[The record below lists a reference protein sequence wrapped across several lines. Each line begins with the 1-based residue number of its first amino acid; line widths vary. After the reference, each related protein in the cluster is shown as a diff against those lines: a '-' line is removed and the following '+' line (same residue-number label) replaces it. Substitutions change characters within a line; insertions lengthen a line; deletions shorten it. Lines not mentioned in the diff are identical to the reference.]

1 MINNITAETINDILR
16 KNVSILY
23 KEGPIDNRIMEEL
36 AYCKFYFPD
45 VFSQYEQEVLYV
57 MGMFYKTDKPQTLF
71 EKSLNVFREEI
82 KNEYGYYYT
91 PDQTLIRKNIK
102 NSLYYSFSAPT
113 SSGKSHVFRDL
124 IKEAVNDIVVIV
136 PSRALISEYYLTIIE
151 MVSKEVLVLTFVDDI
166 NKAKAK
172 RRIFILTPERATE
185 IFKYKNIFNIE
196 LFLFDEAQITEEK
209 IRGLKFDALVR
220 RTIREFPNAKKVF
233 AHPFVDNPDIHFK
246 KHSITANNKLNSFRE
261 KTVGQLFYYTDNGHY
276 YLYTPYEKTKRIS
289 PVLQDDNIVNK
300 IIADNGTVLIYLS
313 KSKIYDLRFLT
324 EFQNFISILTP
335 IENPSALELIERLR
349 NYLGAGKTNRGK
361 QSLLINLM
369 KQGVVLHHGSIP
381 LKGRVIIE
389 EFIKQGYAKICFAT
403 STLLRGINMPFDLVY
418 IDNFWALTPLDFKNL
433 IGRAG
438 RTNEDKY
445 LNVGCICC
453 NKKDTS
459 KIIDRIDEVCR
470 LDENNNLDAPIDSF
484 EEDEKD
490 IVDAIQNNEFID
502 ELNIPKIQYDRI
514 ANATS
519 IKEATKDLLDL
530 LIPNGYPITGDE
542 YVALS
547 NKERRRIKDCFS
559 TIFVSSLRSK
569 QITPAETRIIS
580 TSLHIL
586 LWKIQGKTFK
596 ETVLLRY
603 NYITNKKEQREL
615 EKAYKRNEISKEELD
630 TKIQKMTLKFTQE
643 AFSIPNKHKGLFP
656 LFPDKTPIS
665 QCDYD
670 RLVYDTYDYLDK
682 VISLSLVD
690 PINAALEIYYQET
703 KDLRAKALQNYIKF
717 GTNSPFDIL
726 LLRYGFDF
734 EDYDWITPCI
744 NSISEDGIIFNDQI
758 NNLNEEQYKQIERYI

>member
-1 MINNITAETINDILR
+1 MINNITVNTINDVLKKDIS
-16 KNVSILY
+16 VLY
-23 KEGPIDNRIMEEL
+23 KDGPVDSRIMEEL

-45 VFSQYEQEVLYV
+45 VFSQYEQEVLYA
-57 MGMFYKTDKPQTLF
+57 MGMFYKTDEPETLF

-82 KNEYGYYYT
+82 KSEYGYYYT

-124 IKEAVNDIVVIV
+124 IKEAVKDIVVIV

-166 NKAKAK
+166 NKAKTK

-185 IFKYKNIFNIE
+185 IFKYKNIFEIE

-220 RTIREFPNAKKVF
+220 RAIREFPDSKKVF
-233 AHPFVDNPDIHFK
+233 AHPFIDNPEVHFR
-246 KHSITANNKLNSFRE
+246 KHSIVSNNKLNSFRE
-261 KTVGQLFYYTDNGHY
+261 KTVGQLFYYTDCGHY
-276 YLYTPYEKTKRIS
+276 YLYTPYEKTKRVS
-289 PVLQDDNIVNK
+289 AVLQDDSIVSK
-300 IIADNGTVLIYLS
+300 IIENNGTVLIYLA

-324 EFQNFISILTP
+324 DFEKIISMLP
-335 IENPSALELIERLR
+335 PLENPLALEMIERLR

-369 KQGVVLHHGSIP
+369 KQGIVLHHGSIP

-418 IDNFWALTPLDFKNL
+418 IDNFRLLTPLDFKNL

-438 RTNEDKY
+438 RTNEDKE

-453 NKKDTS
+453 DKKDIS
-459 KIIDRIDEVCR
+459 KIINQIDEVCR

-484 EEDEKD
+484 EDDEKD
-490 IVDAIQNNEFID
+490 IVEAIKNNEFID
-502 ELNIPKIQYDRI
+502 ELNIPQIQYDRI
-514 ANATS
+514 AS
-519 IKEATKDLLDL
+519 EVSVKETIKDLLDL
-530 LIPNGYPITGDE
+530 LMPSGYPITGDE
-542 YVALS
+542 YVALP
-547 NKERRRIKDCFS
+547 KEERSRIKKCFS
-559 TIFVSSLRSK
+559 TIFISSLRSK
-569 QITPAETRIIS
+569 HITSAEARIIS

-586 LWKIQGKTFK
+586 LWRIQGKTFK

-615 EKAYKRNEISKEELD
+615 QKEYKQNKITKEYLD
-630 TKIQKMTLKFTQE
+630 RKIQEMTLKFTQE
-643 AFSIPNKHKGLFP
+643 AFSIPNKHKGSFS
-656 LFPDKTPIS
+656 LFPDKTPIIK
-665 QCDYD
+665 CDYD

-703 KDLRAKALQNYIKF
+703 KDLRAKALQNYVKF
-717 GTNSPFDIL
+717 GTNSQFDIL

-734 EDYDWITPCI
+734 EDYGWITPCI
-744 NSISEDGIIFNDQI
+744 NSITEDGIVFNDQI
-758 NNLNEEQYKQIERYI
+758 KNLSEEQLKQIERYI